1 MEFSYGVKAKVTFL
15 KEPNNS
21 YYYEDG
27 KAVYFKLEP
36 HLGHESAAEAE
47 GWTEVAYIGE
57 EYEIGG
63 ILIEM
68 VEV

>member
-1 MEFSYGVKAKVTFL
+1 MDFSYGVKAKITFL
-15 KEPNNS
+15 KEPNCS
-21 YYYEDG
+21 YYYEDS
-27 KAVYFKLEP
+27 KAVYLKLKS
-36 HLGHESAAEAE
+36 HLGHESAVEAE
-47 GWTEVAYIGE
+47 CWTEVACIGE